1 MEVLHDAHS
10 VIMSDNNSSEKL
22 AVDFVFHQN
31 TNVHDNNTIAKKFRK
46 YPSNDILLDLGYSY
60 LVLNNDELLANIIDI
75 NTTLRCYTNDGH

>member
-31 TNVHDNNTIAKKFRK
+31 TNVHDNNTIAKKVRK
-46 YPSNDILLDLGYSY
+46 
-60 LVLNNDELLANIIDI
+60 
-75 NTTLRCYTNDGH
+75 